1 MILKTLNIFFDVVWW
16 EKNHLKK
23 YKRNCCN
30 SNDKK
35 MPKEIKI
42 DFFWI
47 DDET

>member
-1 MILKTLNIFFDVVWW
+1 MWFGG

-23 YKRNCCN
+23 YKRNCSN

-35 MPKEIKI
+35 MSKEIKI